1 MKKNDIIRKLQ
12 SDLHHIE
19 KFSDDTIRR
28 TKSEAD
34 KQQAADQKN
43 SEGKCI
49 RLQQELQGLE
59 TSLANAIAEHRDSEA
74 DLRKVIPRPMFLVKN
89 VLRRIIVFYKF

>member
-74 DLRKVIPRPMFLVKN
+74 DLRKVEFQDRCFWLKTC
-89 VLRRIIVFYKF
+89 LEE